1 MAYLKSSLD
10 EKKAKEIV
18 LSIGHNCDRSREIV
32 EKIEKYKEN
41 GEYIGATLGI
51 YAYDRK
57 MIPYINSE
65 LNKNYNLDNGIYVAE
80 VIRNSPADKAQIKSG
95 DIIITIDEKEINKM
109 SELRRII
116 YEKNVGDII
125 NVKYMRNGKISQ
137 KEITLA
143 KKY

>member
-1 MAYLKSSLD
+1 
-10 EKKAKEIV
+10 
-18 LSIGHNCDRSREIV
+18 
-32 EKIEKYKEN
+32 
-41 GEYIGATLGI
+41 
-51 YAYDRK
+51 
-57 MIPYINSE
+57 
-65 LNKNYNLDNGIYVAE
+65 
-80 VIRNSPADKAQIKSG
+80 
-95 DIIITIDEKEINKM
+95 M